1 MITSYVD
8 TPTFGGLKDEILLG
22 MLAAYEID
30 KIIDAK
36 SAMCSTSRPEEQ
48 KLGPQFSRCQLPLKS
63 KNLSFFSY
71 SRTHLD
77 SQSSNKLHRAL
88 LIIQGQGYESTLPA
102 CSLAFYC
109 ASFQGRDVIMNQ
121 RQCTCTIITREPYMI

>member
-8 TPTFGGLKDEILLG
+8 TPTFDGLKDEILLG
-22 MLAAYEID
+22 LLAAYEID
-30 KIIDAK
+30 KIIDASLRCVQLRGLSSGGHCRAK
-36 SAMCSTSRPEEQ
+36 VGSAILTMPAA
-48 KLGPQFSRCQLPLKS
+48 F
-63 KNLSFFSY
+63 Y

-88 LIIQGQGYESTLPA
+88 SIIQGQGYESTLPA

-109 ASFQGRDVIMNQ
+109 ASFQGRDAIMNQ